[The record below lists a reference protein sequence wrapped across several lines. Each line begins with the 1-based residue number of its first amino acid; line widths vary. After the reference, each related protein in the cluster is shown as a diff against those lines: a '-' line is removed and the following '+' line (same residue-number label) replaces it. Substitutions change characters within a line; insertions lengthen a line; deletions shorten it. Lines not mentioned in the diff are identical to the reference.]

1 MNWNEANKFIAQLNK
16 KSFCGYSDW
25 RLPNVSELI
34 SLIDYSQFNPVLPQG
49 HPFTNVQ
56 SDWYWS
62 STTSAGTTDYAWIVC
77 MYSGFVIYYTKSSYR
92 YVWPVRSGQCG
103 GVLGNSTLRFTDNG
117 DGTVT
122 DNKPGLMWTKDAN
135 IQLAED

>member
-1 MNWNEANKFIAQLNK
+1 MNWEEANKFIARLNK
-16 KSFCGYSDW
+16 KNFCGYSDW
-25 RLPNVSELI
+25 RLPTIYELL
-34 SLIDYSQFNPVLPQG
+34 SLIDYTQYNPTLPKE

-62 STTSAGTTDYAWIVC
+62 STTSAGTTDGAWSVSVNYGSVGNYI
-77 MYSGFVIYYTKSSYR
+77 KSIDG

-135 IQLAED
+135 IQP